1 MRLLLLLLRL
11 LLILLLLLL
20 LLCNCYK
27 APVCN
32 SWVFFLFQLLLCIFF
47 PSGQP
52 IRRVLHSGTIGTT
65 ALAICFPKLRL
76 YILTHTNYD
85 RLKAFVKQQ
94 TTNFNQKRAENPFV
108 KEVQTPVHETVNSEG
123 AC

>member
-1 MRLLLLLLRL
+1 MH
-11 LLILLLLLL
+11 
-20 LLCNCYK
+20 
-27 APVCN
+27 
-32 SWVFFLFQLLLCIFF
+32 FF

-85 RLKAFVKQQ
+85 RLKAFVKEQ

-108 KEVQTPVHETVNSEG
+108 KEVQSPVHETVNSEG
-123 AC
+123 FFQTTPKQHCVLDANWQFQPLYIFIHLIGILLC